1 VGKRILV
8 GMLAAGENER
18 DQAIASLRGQTHK
31 DYELFIIENKPNK
44 EAHEALYS
52 RFMSEVGRFD
62 IFFKLDAD
70 MVLLRSTALE
80 EVANF
85 FAGNPDVELILFE
98 LIDWYSDALIPGLVI
113 TRSTARWPS
122 HPDQLM
128 VDSYVKITGKNVH
141 VSDRQAA
148 LAIHSPDPSPLQAFR
163 FGVHRAMK
171 AIQDD
176 REPSKKMIEK
186 ANIHW
191 DILVRTWANFLKKGD
206 RRMGL
211 AIAGAELAISRGSRA
226 LGANYMDKSV
236 SDFFEK
242 HYLHAESETLRSE
255 LGEIW
260 NDPAA
265 NTKRWR
271 AALNGSS
278 RINFSDN

>member
-1 VGKRILV
+1 MGNRILV

-18 DQAIASLRGQTHK
+18 DQAIAALRAQTHK
-31 DYELFIIENKPNK
+31 DYELFVIENRPNK

-52 RFMSEVGRFD
+52 RFMSSADQFD

-70 MVLLRSTALE
+70 MVLVRNTALE
-80 EVANF
+80 EVADF
-85 FAGNPDVELILFE
+85 FAGNPEVELILFE
-98 LIDWYSDALIPGLVI
+98 LIDWYSDSLIPGLVI
-113 TRSTARWPS
+113 TRSTARWPA

-128 VDSYVKITGKNVH
+128 VDSFVKITGKNVH

-176 REPSKKMIEK
+176 REPAKKMLEK

-191 DILVRTWANFLKKGD
+191 DILQRTWSNFLVKGD

-211 AIAGAELAISRGSRA
+211 AIAGAELVMNRGSRA
-226 LGANYMDKSV
+226 LGSNYMDKTV
-236 SDFFEK
+236 AEFFEK
-242 HYLHAESETLRSE
+242 HYLHATFEALADE
-255 LGEIW
+255 LGTLW
-260 NDPAA
+260 NDAA
-265 NTKRWR
+265 GNTRRWQSAL
-271 AALNGSS
+271 AAS
-278 RINFSDN
+278 

>member
-1 VGKRILV
+1 MGKRILV
-8 GMLAAGENER
+8 GMLATDENER
-18 DQAIASLRGQTHK
+18 DQSIAALRAQTHSE
-31 DYELFIIENKPNK
+31 YELFMIENRPNK

-52 RFMSEVGRFD
+52 RFMAEAGRFD

-70 MVLLRSTALE
+70 MVLMRNTALE

-98 LIDWYSDALIPGLVI
+98 LIDWYSDSLIPGLVI
-113 TRSTARWPS
+113 TRSSARWPT

-128 VDSYVKITGKNVH
+128 VDSYVKITGRNVH

-148 LAIHSPDPSPLQAFR
+148 LAVHSPDPSPLQAFR

-176 REPSKKMIEK
+176 RAPEKKIVQK

-191 DILVRTWANFLKKGD
+191 TILLQTWQNFVVKND

-211 AIAGAELAISRGSRA
+211 AIAGAEFVLDRGSPSF
-226 LGANYMDKSV
+226 GGNYMGNAVTDYFESHYSGAT
-236 SDFFEK
+236 SDM
-242 HYLHAESETLRSE
+242 LRRE
-255 LGEIW
+255 LGTAW
-260 NDPAA
+260 DDPRA
-265 NTKRWR
+265 NTNRWR
-271 AALNGSS
+271 SVLNAT
-278 RINFSDN
+278 

>member
-1 VGKRILV
+1 
-8 GMLAAGENER
+8 MLAAGENER
-18 DQAIASLRGQTHK
+18 DQAIASLRGQTHQ
-31 DYELFIIENKPNK
+31 DYEFFIIENRPNK

-52 RFMSEVGRFD
+52 RFMAEAGRVD

-70 MVLLRSTALE
+70 MVLSRNTALE
-80 EVANF
+80 EVANY

-98 LIDWYSDALIPGLVI
+98 LIDWYSDTLIPGLVI

-122 HPDQLM
+122 HSDQLM

-171 AIQDD
+171 AVQDD
-176 REPSKKMIEK
+176 REPSKKMIDK

-191 DILVRTWANFLKKGD
+191 NILMHTWANFLKKGD

-211 AIAGAELAISRGSRA
+211 AIAGAELILSRGSRA
-226 LGANYMDKSV
+226 LGANYMDRSIA
-236 SDFFEK
+236 DLFDAN
-242 HYLHAESETLRSE
+242 YLHASAETL
-255 LGEIW
+255 LGLLGKTW
-260 NDPAA
+260 NDSAA
-265 NTKRWR
+265 NTERWR
-271 AALNGSS
+271 SVLSAQ
-278 RINFSDN
+278 